1 MHPVQL
7 SMNLEELVF
16 YGPMAFANP
25 VLMLWY

>member
-16 YGPMAFANP
+16 YDPKAFANP